1 MLLLHPW
8 GGQGM
13 GVWGRSPPCA
23 PPHCVHCYK
32 STQPPVP
39 VSARLMGAR
48 TNYTAHI
55 HASFI
60 RETHLLQNFKIP
72 GQAMAFLEGITQKSA
87 KLQVLQ
93 HSPSPS
99 APGVFRD
106 ASPFSEAHPHFHR
119 CTHTFRDVLPFSEI
133 HSYFQ
138 KRIPIFRD
146 ASLFPDMQP
155 YFHRCTPISRDVPPH
170 FQRRASVSRDA
181 LHLQRCTPIFRDSSP
196 FSEMQ
201 LIFRDTSLLSE
212 MYPHFQRQT
221 PHFKGCAPIL
231 ELHLKPKSQPQTLE
245 KPSVTPCSEFTP
257 EPPPK
262 AISPSQWPQRTT
274 KCLCNI
280 CRIKSCSALHVIW
293 AGCNVAVSAWWLCT
307 VMAVHSDGCARWWL
321 CMVMVVHGGSCARW
335 LCMVVVVQG
344 GGCALCLLAMH
355 CVC

>member
-1 MLLLHPW
+1 
-8 GGQGM
+8 
-13 GVWGRSPPCA
+13 
-23 PPHCVHCYK
+23 
-32 STQPPVP
+32 
-39 VSARLMGAR
+39 
-48 TNYTAHI
+48 
-55 HASFI
+55 
-60 RETHLLQNFKIP
+60 
-72 GQAMAFLEGITQKSA
+72 
-87 KLQVLQ
+87 
-93 HSPSPS
+93 
-99 APGVFRD
+99 
-106 ASPFSEAHPHFHR
+106 
-119 CTHTFRDVLPFSEI
+119 
-133 HSYFQ
+133 
-138 KRIPIFRD
+138 
-146 ASLFPDMQP
+146 MQP

-280 CRIKSCSALHVIW
+280 CRIKSCSALHLIW